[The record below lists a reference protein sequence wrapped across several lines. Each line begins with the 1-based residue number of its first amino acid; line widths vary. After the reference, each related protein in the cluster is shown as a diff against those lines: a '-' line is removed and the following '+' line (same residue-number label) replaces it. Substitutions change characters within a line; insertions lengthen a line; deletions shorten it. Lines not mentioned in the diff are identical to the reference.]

1 MIVKESDIRKKIR
14 RLLSEKFIF
23 YHDKRIKQIDDI
35 NEDSVNG
42 CVVFDLTSK
51 PVASNILHRLTKDAD
66 SSYEAW
72 KVVFEKI
79 FILNM
84 LGVIDRNTSHSP
96 SIFYDIEWNSVRYS
110 LKSTLGSK
118 RSPGDFQTKAYGRN
132 PTFTKEFIEKC
143 KGSPNRY
150 GIIVATKIEN
160 DLIWQRVGQT
170 QLGSEIYKKWEVIDG
185 QQSNEPLQTALQLNE
200 KSGRNPSRRTNEE
213 IKSAIVDGRNP
224 QYVITHF
231 FGEGY
236 TDVLKV
242 KLAPPIDFA
251 GEELNPLLNSVY
263 SKIDELVYTIERNK
277 SLNDPQIKKIEADIG
292 ALIQFISASM
302 TEQVSS

>member
-84 LGVIDRNTSHSP
+84 PGVIDRNTSHSP
-96 SIFYDIEWNSVRYS
+96 SVFYDIEWNSVLYS
-110 LKSTLGSK
+110 LKSTLASG
-118 RSPGDFQTKAYGRN
+118 RTAGDFQKKAYGGN
-132 PTFTKEFIEKC
+132 PTFTKEFIDKC
-143 KGSPNRY
+143 KDSTATY
-150 GIIVATKIEN
+150 GIIVSTKIGNE
-160 DLIWQRVGQT
+160 LIWQRVGEN
-170 QLGSEIYKKWEVIDG
+170 QLGSEIYNKWKEIDG
-185 QQSNEPLQTALQLNE
+185 QQSNNALQTVLQVEQLNE
-200 KSGRNPSRRTNEE
+200 RTNERMKSV
-213 IKSAIVDGRNP
+213 IKKGQNP
-224 QYVITHF
+224 GYLITHF

-263 SKIDELVYTIERNK
+263 SKIDELVYAIEQKN
-277 SLNDPQIKKIEADIG
+277 SLIDTQKVKKIEADID

-302 TEQVSS
+302 SEQVSS